1 MVVHGSLYIDHSA
14 SKKITGRV
22 NYRDFTPRG
31 IRSTTKIPIIN
42 FQAEC
47 RSIKWSHTD
56 RRYTPKVSYIY
67 SLIIIKFHVQAT
79 TTKSKID
86 VFVGISHMFFW
97 MKSFCPCFSD
107 VFFEAW
113 VAEFTWCV
121 SRSHRHPKG
130 PGGRDLL
137 WMRQLQRCRVDDFGR
152 DNEINILKYVSLNF
166 TVFVLNSLFFL
177 IFVGCSQRTR
187 SSDVHVSTIF
197 LCVLFVKFLKY
208 CDSLGCLTCLV

>member
-107 VFFEAW
+107 VFLRRGLPSLHDAYLGL
-113 VAEFTWCV
+113 TDIL
-121 SRSHRHPKG
+121 
-130 PGGRDLL
+130 RDLVEETFYG
-137 WMRQLQRCRVDDFGR
+137 CGSFR
-152 DNEINILKYVSLNF
+152 DAE
-166 TVFVLNSLFFL
+166 
-177 IFVGCSQRTR
+177 
-187 SSDVHVSTIF
+187 
-197 LCVLFVKFLKY
+197 
-208 CDSLGCLTCLV
+208 